1 MRICCT
7 CMFFPLKLQ
16 TKIDWLWAVGW
27 SCIDRWLQTKQF
39 ICPVCRKEVPRMRGG
54 VMKRMLRMR
63 LLFVSSQFWE
73 GYVYIYN
80 LYIIPTLHIW
90 YIYIYVY
97 TRISIRMGFDLFA
110 LRSLHVDGETC
121 NILSKPAQRWCLM
134 EWQYKAYQIM
144 WLRNYKMV
152 MWQSPQSPRHLVGT
166 SSNG

>member
-1 MRICCT
+1 MDVNEDVVQPGTAPNSYFIRALVMRICCT

-90 YIYIYVY
+90 YIYIYMYTLVY
-97 TRISIRMGFDLFA
+97 LFGWVLICLHWDLFM
-110 LRSLHVDGETC
+110 
-121 NILSKPAQRWCLM
+121 LM
-134 EWQYKAYQIM
+134 E
-144 WLRNYKMV
+144 
-152 MWQSPQSPRHLVGT
+152 RHVIY
-166 SSNG
+166 